1 MFSLHGT
8 TVTKDTFHAQSSGLH
23 HQHGVSLAFKHVGAE
38 HALIHHS
45 TWGLEEKNFK
55 VILDYTGSL
64 RPVWDICLPTQKKR
78 HSKKER
84 HGPDTT
90 GAREWAIQCS
100 TLLLAV
106 TGTMTSDTPWSLSY
120 THAAPYLPIVWLFP
134 VSGIIQFKTFCLE
147 I

>member
-64 RPVWDICLPTQKKR
+64 RPVWDICLPTK
-78 HSKKER
+78 KKETFKEGKTWPW
-84 HGPDTT
+84 HDGGQGVGD
-90 GAREWAIQCS
+90 S
-100 TLLLAV
+100 MLYLLLAV
-106 TGTMTSDTPWSLSY
+106 TGTMTSDTHWSLSY